1 MQYFVS
7 FRTETEK
14 AHGFHSYECNSL
26 SGMFRQEASF
36 NSDFGRNC
44 TTADALHFMR
54 FPGFPDEQNKTD
66 NVQ

>member
-1 MQYFVS
+1 MDFIPVNVS
-7 FRTETEK
+7 
-14 AHGFHSYECNSL
+14 NSL

-54 FPGFPDEQNKTD
+54 FPGFPDEQKTD

>member
-1 MQYFVS
+1 MQYIVS
-7 FRTETEK
+7 SYTETEK
-14 AHGFHSYECNSL
+14 SHGFHSCEYNSL

-54 FPGFPDEQNKTD
+54 FPGYPDEQKTD